1 MEKEWFY
8 SLSPGERNRLSL
20 KYRGTYAYGIF
31 KDEAFIEIYNKESV
45 SF

>member
-8 SLSPGERNRLSL
+8 SLNPTERYRLSL

-31 KDEAFIEIYNKESV
+31 KNETFVEIYNAEKQ
-45 SF
+45 

>member
-8 SLSPGERNRLSL
+8 NLTPRERDNLSL

-31 KDEAFIEIYNKESV
+31 KDEVFIEIYSKENKV
-45 SF
+45 